1 VKICI
6 LEAGALGSAIGGS
19 LADAGADVTLVRRP
33 RDHVDAMNRDG
44 PSPKLVQEVMA
55 LPAPA
60 RRRRHDGAD
69 G

>member
-1 VKICI
+1 VQ
-6 LEAGALGSAIGGS
+6 ARSAAQSAALAE
-19 LADAGADVTLVRRP
+19 AGADVTLVTRS

-44 PSPKLVQEVMA
+44 PSPKLVQEVMP

-60 RRRRHDGAD
+60 RRRRHDGAE